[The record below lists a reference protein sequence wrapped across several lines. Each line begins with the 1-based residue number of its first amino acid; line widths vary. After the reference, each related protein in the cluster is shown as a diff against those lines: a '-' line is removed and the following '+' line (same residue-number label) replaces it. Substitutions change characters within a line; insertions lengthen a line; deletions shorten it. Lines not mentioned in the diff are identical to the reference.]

1 MAENII
7 ILEKAT
13 KIFKAEV
20 VFENISVAF
29 EKGKVYGI
37 IGRNGSGKSVFFKC
51 ICGLMPLTAGLVRV
65 NGKIVGKDMEIPSD
79 IGIIIERPGFMQHYS
94 GFKNLKMLAKI
105 HGKATDST
113 ICATMRKVGLD
124 PDNKKWVEKYSL
136 GMLQRL
142 GIAQAILES
151 PELLILDEPMNGL
164 DESGVAEIR
173 EIFQSLKAQGVT
185 ILMTSHN
192 ADDIS
197 SLCDETYIMQ
207 NHALTKLTYFSLFFS
222 SQNGSLIRFY
232 YERG

>member
-65 NGKIVGKDMEIPSD
+65 NGKIVGKYMEIPSD

-207 NHALTKLTYFSLFFS
+207 NHALTKLT
-222 SQNGSLIRFY
+222 
-232 YERG
+232 

>member
-1 MAENII
+1 
-7 ILEKAT
+7 
-13 KIFKAEV
+13 
-20 VFENISVAF
+20 
-29 EKGKVYGI
+29 
-37 IGRNGSGKSVFFKC
+37 
-51 ICGLMPLTAGLVRV
+51 
-65 NGKIVGKDMEIPSD
+65 
-79 IGIIIERPGFMQHYS
+79 
-94 GFKNLKMLAKI
+94 
-105 HGKATDST
+105 
-113 ICATMRKVGLD
+113 MRKVGLD

-207 NHALTKLTYFSLFFS
+207 NHALTKLT
-222 SQNGSLIRFY
+222 
-232 YERG
+232 

>member
-7 ILEKAT
+7 ILETAT

-65 NGKIVGKDMEIPSD
+65 NGKIVGKEMEIPSD

-207 NHALTKLTYFSLFFS
+207 NHALTKLT
-222 SQNGSLIRFY
+222 
-232 YERG
+232 

>member
-79 IGIIIERPGFMQHYS
+79 FGIIIERPGFMQHYS

-207 NHALTKLTYFSLFFS
+207 NHALTKLT
-222 SQNGSLIRFY
+222 
-232 YERG
+232 

>member
-37 IGRNGSGKSVFFKC
+37 IGRNGSGKSVFFKR

-65 NGKIVGKDMEIPSD
+65 NGKIVGKEMEIPSD

-207 NHALTKLTYFSLFFS
+207 NHALTKLT
-222 SQNGSLIRFY
+222 
-232 YERG
+232 

>member
-65 NGKIVGKDMEIPSD
+65 NGKIVGKEMEIPSD
-79 IGIIIERPGFMQHYS
+79 IGVIIERPGFMQHYS

-207 NHALTKLTYFSLFFS
+207 NHANKINIIFLILQFTKRLLNPFL
-222 SQNGSLIRFY
+222 L
-232 YERG
+232 

>member
-20 VFENISVAF
+20 VVENISVAF

-65 NGKIVGKDMEIPSD
+65 NGKIVGKEMEIPSD
-79 IGIIIERPGFMQHYS
+79 IGVIIERPGFMQHYS

-207 NHALTKLTYFSLFFS
+207 NHALTKLT
-222 SQNGSLIRFY
+222 
-232 YERG
+232 

>member
-207 NHALTKLTYFSLFFS
+207 NPALTKLT
-222 SQNGSLIRFY
+222 
-232 YERG
+232 

>member
-197 SLCDETYIMQ
+197 SLCDGTYIMQ
-207 NHALTKLTYFSLFFS
+207 NHALTKLT
-222 SQNGSLIRFY
+222 
-232 YERG
+232 

>member
-65 NGKIVGKDMEIPSD
+65 NCKIVGKEMEIPSD
-79 IGIIIERPGFMQHYS
+79 IGVIIERPGFMQHYS

-105 HGKATDST
+105 HG
-113 ICATMRKVGLD
+113 
-124 PDNKKWVEKYSL
+124 
-136 GMLQRL
+136 
-142 GIAQAILES
+142 
-151 PELLILDEPMNGL
+151 
-164 DESGVAEIR
+164 
-173 EIFQSLKAQGVT
+173 
-185 ILMTSHN
+185 
-192 ADDIS
+192 
-197 SLCDETYIMQ
+197 
-207 NHALTKLTYFSLFFS
+207 
-222 SQNGSLIRFY
+222 
-232 YERG
+232 

>member
-1 MAENII
+1 MAEHII
-7 ILEKAT
+7 VVEKAT

-65 NGKIVGKDMEIPSD
+65 NGKIVGKEIEIPAD
-79 IGIIIERPGFMQHYS
+79 IGIVIERPGFMQHYS

-105 HGKATDST
+105 RGKTTDST

-124 PDNKKWVEKYSL
+124 PDNKKWVEKYSI

-164 DESGVAEIR
+164 DENGVAEIR
-173 EIFQSLKAQGVT
+173 EMFQSLKAQGVT

-207 NHALTKLTYFSLFFS
+207 NHILTKLS
-222 SQNGSLIRFY
+222 
-232 YERG
+232 

>member
-65 NGKIVGKDMEIPSD
+65 NGKIVGKEMEIPSD
-79 IGIIIERPGFMQHYS
+79 IGVIIERPGFMQHYS

-124 PDNKKWVEKYSL
+124 PDNKKWVEKYSF
-136 GMLQRL
+136 GRL
-142 GIAQAILES
+142 G
-151 PELLILDEPMNGL
+151 
-164 DESGVAEIR
+164 
-173 EIFQSLKAQGVT
+173 
-185 ILMTSHN
+185 
-192 ADDIS
+192 
-197 SLCDETYIMQ
+197 
-207 NHALTKLTYFSLFFS
+207 
-222 SQNGSLIRFY
+222 
-232 YERG
+232 

>member
-124 PDNKKWVEKYSL
+124 PDHKKWVEKYSL

-207 NHALTKLTYFSLFFS
+207 NHALTKLT
-222 SQNGSLIRFY
+222 
-232 YERG
+232 